1 MIEKDALKKQQNK
14 IFMQAQDKRQVY
26 LDTVAGILIVYMM
39 LMHCEQFTDTFDT
52 EFGKILSTTFSCFM
66 PWFFFKSGMFCKECS
81 TVKADFKH
89 TVKKLWRPYLL
100 FWCIG
105 FAIQGVFLYID
116 GDKNWVHYL
125 LSPVKQTICDG
136 GTNNS
141 VLPMWFLVTLFGVR
155 VLSTVVKSI
164 GGGVDSLRHHRLRPV
179 RLQRGRQH
187 TPFLRGQLLPSH
199 VLLRNGKLYERTSVR
214 QASAYNV
221 GHHLRRLVHLP
232 FGG

>member
-1 MIEKDALKKQQNK
+1 
-14 IFMQAQDKRQVY
+14 MQAQNQRKTY
-26 LDTVAGILIVYMM
+26 LDTVSGILLVYMM
-39 LMHCEQFTDTFDT
+39 FTHCAQFTGTFDT
-52 EFGKILSTTFSCFM
+52 KICQTLSIAFSCFM
-66 PWFFFKSGMFCKECS
+66 PWFFFKSGMLHKDLPSPKDEFRY
-81 TVKADFKH
+81 TL
-89 TVKKLWRPYLL
+89 KKLWRPYVL

-105 FAIQGVFLYID
+105 FVIHDLILYID
-116 GDKNWVHYL
+116 GDKYWVHYL
-125 LSPVKQTICDG
+125 LSPIKQTICDG
-136 GTNNS
+136 GTNNG

-164 GGGVDSLRHHRLRPV
+164 GGGGVDSLRHHRLRPV